1 MFFRENA
8 GVGNGAGS
16 SNSSGAGVL
25 TILPKSLSSLRAPS
39 FLRNFALVR
48 SRGLAERSS
57 DGVGEAG
64 ARSAGSGGAVLGTE
78 TARGGAGAGG
88 GGSAGDAHCGGSP
101 TIMSR
106 VGRCRGLGSE
116 SERYVRVTTS
126 SAGYITYIP
135 GETASRRPLAPS
147 EEDYALLSTLLLSF
161 TYDCLS
167 YVCLLFGIAKMMAC
181 SQGLTTIEVV
191 ECFVTSRVALRFG
204 RTAKECLREGF

>member
-1 MFFRENA
+1 MFAVNCGVFATSNNASKSRSKIFFRENA
-8 GVGNGAGS
+8 GVGNGAGN

-39 FLRNFALVR
+39 FFRNFALVP
-48 SRGLAERSS
+48 RGFAERSS

-88 GGSAGDAHCGGSP
+88 GGSAPGDADRGGGP
-101 TIMSR
+101 TIISR

-147 EEDYALLSTLLLSF
+147 EEDYALLSTLLLSL
-161 TYDCLS
+161 TGDCLS
-167 YVCLLFGIAKMMAC
+167 YVCLLFGTVQTIA
-181 SQGLTTIEVV
+181 
-191 ECFVTSRVALRFG
+191 
-204 RTAKECLREGF
+204 